1 MTDEIRKLLKLILE
15 QEEAIEAGQKKPN
28 TKKNKEKPTKVKE
41 EQEKPE
47 IMKAGP
53 KKPETLEEHRK
64 ADMELVRKE
73 MYVPH
78 ENNKTSFEEIPLWA
92 KYALTIPEAS
102 EYFHIGYNKLRE
114 IVRKDK
120 YAEYLMWNG
129 GRVYIKRKLFEE
141 FLNKTT
147 EL

>member
-1 MTDEIRKLLKLILE
+1 MTDEIKKLLKLILE
-15 QEEAIEAGQKKPN
+15 EEEANEAGQKKPN
-28 TKKNKEKPTKVKE
+28 TKKSKAKPAE
-41 EQEKPE
+41 AKPE
-47 IMKAGP
+47 P

-73 MYVPH
+73 MYAPH
-78 ENNKTSFEEIPLWA
+78 DNNKTDFKDVPLWA
-92 KYALTIPEAS
+92 KYALTLPEAT

>member
-1 MTDEIRKLLKLILE
+1 MTDEIKKLLKLILE
-15 QEEAIEAGQKKPN
+15 EEEANEAGQKKPN
-28 TKKNKEKPTKVKE
+28 VKKKKEALPEVKSE
-41 EQEKPE
+41 PPKTES
-47 IMKAGP
+47 
-53 KKPETLEEHRK
+53 KKPATLEEHRK

-73 MYVPH
+73 MYAPH
-78 ENNKTSFEEIPLWA
+78 DNNKTDFKDVPLWA
-92 KYALTIPEAS
+92 KYALTLPEAT

-114 IVRKDK
+114 IVRRDK

>member
-1 MTDEIRKLLKLILE
+1 MTEEAKMLLRLILA
-15 QEEAIEAGQKKPN
+15 QEEESDAGQKISRKKSSKK
-28 TKKNKEKPTKVKE
+28 TKAIE
-41 EQEKPE
+41 EVSVEENNSNPV
-47 IMKAGP
+47 
-53 KKPETLEEHRK
+53 TLEDFRK
-64 ADMELVRKE
+64 ADLARARRELYE
-73 MYVPH
+73 PH
-78 ENNKTSFEEIPLWA
+78 EAINVRTKNVPTWA
-92 KYALTIPEAS
+92 KYALSLPEAA

-141 FLNKTT
+141 YLDSAT

>member
-1 MTDEIRKLLKLILE
+1 MTDEIKKLLKLILE
-15 QEEAIEAGQKKPN
+15 EEEANEAGQKKPN
-28 TKKNKEKPTKVKE
+28 TKKNKVKPPE
-41 EQEKPE
+41 DKPE
-47 IMKAGP
+47 P
-53 KKPETLEEHRK
+53 KKPETIEEHRK
-64 ADMELVRKE
+64 ADLERVRKE
-73 MYVPH
+73 MYAPH
-78 ENNKTSFEEIPLWA
+78 DNNKTAFNDVPLWA
-92 KYALTIPEAS
+92 KYALTLPEAT

-129 GRVYIKRKLFEE
+129 GRVYIKRRLFEE